1 MVSGKRMR
9 WLALIVHHD
18 ELVSFDVLSQVIMES
33 LGYEIT
39 QAQTCAQIIQNKG
52 SYVVKVYKAQ
62 DMEKAELYRQLFID
76 QGISAEL
83 NPF

>member
-1 MVSGKRMR
+1 MVNNKRMR
-9 WLALIVHHD
+9 WLGLIVHHD
-18 ELVSFDVLSQVIMES
+18 ELVSFDILTQVIMES

-52 SYVVKVYKAQ
+52 SYVVKVYKVQ
-62 DMEKAELYRQLFID
+62 DMEKAELYKQLFVD
-76 QGISAEL
+76 QGIPVEL

>member
-1 MVSGKRMR
+1 MVNDKRMR
-9 WLALIVHHD
+9 WIGLVIHRD
-18 ELVSFDVLSQVIMES
+18 ELNSFDFLTDVIMQS

-52 SYVVKVYKAQ
+52 SYVVKTYKGSEMA
-62 DMEKAELYRQLFID
+62 KARQYRQLFVD
-76 QGISAEL
+76 EGIPAEL